1 MKKKGTKMNKKEHI
15 KRHKELHRA
24 LDELFADFIT
34 HRQGGAENTTI
45 ELIEWSHKQT
55 ENPTEE

>member
-1 MKKKGTKMNKKEHI
+1 MNKKEHI

>member
-1 MKKKGTKMNKKEHI
+1 MNKKEHI

-34 HRQGGAENTTI
+34 HRQGGTENTII